1 MASDYNSAQAFK
13 VARHFEYKNGINID
27 TITGDFDM
35 SYKDAQ
41 YQIITNNKGSSA
53 TIKVPAKRNGAY
65 FWFKNDAA
73 SGHAIV
79 IQDAD
84 GNPIIGGVGLAA
96 GKAAC
101 VVCDGSDWAV
111 LFQQA

>member
-41 YQIITNNKGSSA
+41 YQIITNNKA
-53 TIKVPAKRNGAY
+53 
-65 FWFKNDAA
+65 
-73 SGHAIV
+73 
-79 IQDAD
+79 
-84 GNPIIGGVGLAA
+84 
-96 GKAAC
+96 
-101 VVCDGSDWAV
+101 
-111 LFQQA
+111 

>member
-13 VARHFEYKNGINID
+13 VARHFEYKNGINIEEISAD
-27 TITGDFDM
+27 KDLT
-35 SYKDAQ
+35 YKDAQ
-41 YQIITNNKGSSA
+41 YQIIDNQKGSSA
-53 TIKVPAKRNGAY
+53 TIKVPAKRNGAL
-65 FWFKNDAA
+65 FWFKNSAD
-73 SGHAIV
+73 SGHAFV

-84 GNPIIGGVGLAA
+84 GNPIIGGAGLAA

-101 VVCDGSDWAV
+101 VVCDGSSWAV

>member
-13 VARHFEYKNGINID
+13 VARHFEFKNGINID

-53 TIKVPAKRNGAY
+53 TIKVPAKRNGAL
-65 FWFKNDAA
+65 FWFKNAA
-73 SGHAIV
+73 GSGHAIV

-84 GNPIIGGVGLAA
+84 GNPIIGGAGLAA
-96 GKAAC
+96 DKAAC
-101 VVCDGSDWAV
+101 VVCDGSNWAV
-111 LFQQA
+111 LFKQA

>member
-13 VARHFEYKNGINID
+13 VARHFEFKNGINIQ
-27 TITGDFDM
+27 TITADKDLT
-35 SYKDAQ
+35 YKDAQ
-41 YQIITNNKGSSA
+41 HQIITNNKGSAA

-73 SGHAIV
+73 SGHAFV

-101 VVCDGSDWAV
+101 VVCDGSSWAV

>member
-13 VARHFEYKNGINID
+13 VARHFEYKNGINIE
-27 TITGDFDM
+27 TITADKDL
-35 SYKDAQ
+35 SYKDSQ
-41 YQIITNNKGSSA
+41 YQVITNNKGASA
-53 TIKVPAKRNGAY
+53 TIKVPVKRNGAL
-65 FWFKNDAA
+65 FWFKNAAA
-73 SGHAIV
+73 SGHAYV

-84 GNPIIGGVGLAA
+84 GNPIIGAPGIAA

-101 VVCDGSDWAV
+101 VVCDGSNWAV

>member
-41 YQIITNNKGSSA
+41 HQIITNNKGSAA

>member
-13 VARHFEYKNGINID
+13 VARHFEYKNGINIE
-27 TITGDFDM
+27 TITADKDL
-35 SYKDAQ
+35 SYKDSQ
-41 YQIITNNKGSSA
+41 YQVITNSKGSDA
-53 TIKVPAKRNGAY
+53 TIKVPVKRNGAL

-73 SGHAIV
+73 SGHAYV

-84 GNPIIGGVGLAA
+84 GNPIIGSPGLAA